1 MIIAYDRYPTI
12 NTTDPILR
20 IRREGAIKIGHII
33 EYATITSAAA
43 GIAATVFIL
52 LQFRHMEKHRNLE
65 ISMTL
70 FEWAESERLRRAFR
84 WIEEEFQ
91 FEDYERYKAKKETNF
106 EVIEYPYEVT
116 AFFEQVGFLVYKKFV
131 DLDVV
136 ADRLGSHVISN
147 WKKLAPWITAM
158 RKEKSDATFGEH
170 FQKLYTKTV
179 EYMKRR

>member
-1 MIIAYDRYPTI
+1 LVT
-12 NTTDPILR
+12 
-20 IRREGAIKIGHII
+20 II
-33 EYATITSAAA
+33 EYATIVSAAA

-70 FEWAESERLRRAFR
+70 FEWAESERLRKAFR

-91 FEDYERYKAKKETNF
+91 FEDYEKYKAKKETSF
-106 EVIEYPYEVT
+106 EVTDYPYEVT
-116 AFFEQVGFLVYKKFV
+116 AFFEQVGFLVAKKFV

-136 ADRLGSHVISN
+136 VDRLGSHIISN
-147 WKKLAPWITAM
+147 WKKLAPWIIAL

-170 FQKLYTKTV
+170 FQRLYTKTV
-179 EYMKRR
+179 EYMRQR